1 MKLIDLSATIKPS
14 PEGTPPYLR
23 TDIAYHSHAAGAAQ
37 AQAILKVPASVFR
50 NSEGWAT
57 ETITNLGTHDTTHV
71 DAPWH
76 YNSAI
81 QGERAA
87 TIAELPLDWFY
98 NDAVVLDMSHKA
110 DGDAMSKGDAEQEL
124 ARINYAL
131 KPLDIVLVR
140 TGRDAYYSQPDY
152 IFRGCGV
159 TAEATQWL
167 YDQGVRVM
175 GIDAWGWD
183 QPLDRQAK
191 EAMSKGEPGL
201 FWAAHQVD
209 LPYAH
214 MERLVNLG
222 ALPSHGF
229 KVACFPLKI
238 EGGSAGPARVVAIVP

>member
-1 MKLIDLSATIKPS
+1 MKLVDLSAPIKPS

-23 TDIAYHSHAAGAAQ
+23 TDIAYHSHETGAAQ
-37 AQAILKVPASVFR
+37 AEAVLKVPASVFR

-57 ETITNLGTHDTTHV
+57 ETITNLNTHDTTHV

-76 YNSAI
+76 YNTTI
-81 QGERAA
+81 QGRRAA
-87 TIAELPLDWFY
+87 AISELPLDWFF
-98 NDAVVLDMSHKA
+98 NDAVVLDMTARA
-110 DGDAMSKGDAEQEL
+110 DGDAMSTDDARREL
-124 ARINYAL
+124 DRIGYAL
-131 KPLDIVLVR
+131 KPMDIVLVR
-140 TGRDAYYSQPDY
+140 TGRDAYYWQPDY
-152 IFRGCGV
+152 LFRGCGV
-159 TAEATQWL
+159 TAGATRWL
-167 YDQGVRVM
+167 YEQGIRVM

-183 QPLDRQAK
+183 RPLDRQAK
-191 EAMSKGEPGL
+191 DALGKGGDGV

-238 EGGSAGPARVVAIVP
+238 EGGSAGPARVVAILP